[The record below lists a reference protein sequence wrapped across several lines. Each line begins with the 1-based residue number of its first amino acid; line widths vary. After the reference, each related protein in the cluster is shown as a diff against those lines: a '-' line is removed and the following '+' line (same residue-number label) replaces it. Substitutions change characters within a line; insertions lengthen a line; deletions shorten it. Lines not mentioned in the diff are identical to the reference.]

1 MMNEDFMCDQKV
13 EEQIEMIT
21 TKFRNMNLCNNE
33 LHFLDLKLAEK
44 WVDYKAQTTLGQQ
57 FGLRIF

>member
-1 MMNEDFMCDQKV
+1 MMNGDFMCDQKV

>member
-1 MMNEDFMCDQKV
+1 MMNGDFMCDQKV

-44 WVDYKAQTTLGQQ
+44 WVDYKAKLLWANN
-57 FGLRIF
+57 LR